1 MHLPRTARWGTLPHV
16 PRRRARALAL
26 LLTAAALAGCGGGG
40 GGSASHGPTR
50 AAYIAKAD
58 GICRSAHAQTNE
70 LISKIKALAPTL
82 LLGGTAAAPSAPGLV
97 AQLRVVAAADLSR
110 LRALAQPS
118 GDHAAIAKFL
128 DPLASIVT
136 ALGKALADL
145 HAGHAI
151 DAAALFSDAIP
162 TAQTVRSA
170 ASTYGFKDCPS
181 LLAALS

>member
-1 MHLPRTARWGTLPHV
+1 V

-26 LLTAAALAGCGGGG
+26 LLTAAALAGCGGG
-40 GGSASHGPTR
+40 SASHGPTR

-58 GICRSAHAQTNE
+58 AICRSAHAQTNN

-82 LLGGTAAAPSAPGLV
+82 LIGGTAAAPTAPGLV
-97 AQLRVVAAADLSR
+97 AQLHTVAAADLAR
-110 LRALAQPS
+110 LRALAEPS

-128 DPLASIVT
+128 DPLASIVS
-136 ALGKALADL
+136 AMGKALADL
-145 HAGHAI
+145 RAGHAV

-162 TAQTVRSA
+162 TAQAVRSA
-170 ASTYGFKDCPS
+170 AGSYGFKACPS

>member
-1 MHLPRTARWGTLPHV
+1 MPPRS
-16 PRRRARALAL
+16 ARALAL
-26 LLTAAALAGCGGGG
+26 LLTAAAIAGCGG

-58 GICRSAHAQTNE
+58 AICRSAQAQTNQ

-82 LLGGTAAAPSAPGLV
+82 LIGGTAAAPAAPGLV
-97 AQLRVVAAADLSR
+97 AALHSVAAADLAR

-128 DPLASIVT
+128 DPLASIVS

-145 HAGHAI
+145 RAAHAI

-162 TAQTVRSA
+162 TAATVRSA
-170 ASTYGFKDCPS
+170 AVSYGFKDCPK

>member
-1 MHLPRTARWGTLPHV
+1 V
-16 PRRRARALAL
+16 
-26 LLTAAALAGCGGGG
+26 LTAAVLAGCG

-50 AAYIAKAD
+50 AAYIAEAD
-58 GICRSAHAQTNE
+58 AICRSAQAQTNH

-82 LLGGTAAAPSAPGLV
+82 LIGGTAAAPTAAGLV
-97 AQLRVVAAADLSR
+97 AALHSVAATDLAR

-118 GDHAAIAKFL
+118 GDHATIAKFL
-128 DPLASIVT
+128 DPLASIVS
-136 ALGKALADL
+136 AMGKALADL
-145 HAGHAI
+145 RAAHAV

-170 ASTYGFKDCPS
+170 ASSYGFKDCPR

>member
-1 MHLPRTARWGTLPHV
+1 M
-16 PRRRARALAL
+16 PRRRARAFAL
-26 LLTAAALAGCGGGG
+26 LLAAAALAGCGGGG
-40 GGSASHGPTR
+40 SAAHGPAR

-82 LLGGTAAAPSAPGLV
+82 LIGGTAAAPSAPGLV
-97 AQLRVVAAADLSR
+97 AQLRVVAAADLAR
-110 LRALAQPS
+110 LRALTQPS

-128 DPLASIVT
+128 NPLASIVS

-145 HAGHAI
+145 RAGRAI

-170 ASTYGFKDCPS
+170 ASSYGFKNCPS

>member
-1 MHLPRTARWGTLPHV
+1 M

-26 LLTAAALAGCGGGG
+26 VLTVAALAGCGG

-50 AAYIAKAD
+50 AAYIARAD
-58 GICRSAHAQTNE
+58 AICRSAQAQTNH
-70 LISKIKALAPTL
+70 LISEIKAIATTL
-82 LLGGTAAAPSAPGLV
+82 VIGGTAAAPTAPGLV
-97 AQLRVVAAADLSR
+97 AALHSVATADLSR
-110 LRALAQPS
+110 LRALAQPD

-128 DPLASIVT
+128 DPLASIVR
-136 ALGKALADL
+136 AMGKALADL
-145 HAGHAI
+145 RAGHAV

-170 ASTYGFKDCPS
+170 AVSYGFKDCPK

>member
-1 MHLPRTARWGTLPHV
+1 V
-16 PRRRARALAL
+16 SRRAPALAL
-26 LLTAAALAGCGGGG
+26 LLSAAALAGCGG

-58 GICRSAHAQTNE
+58 AICRSAHAQTND

-82 LLGGTAAAPSAPGLV
+82 LIGGTAAAPSAPGLV
-97 AQLRVVAAADLSR
+97 AQLHAVAAADLAR
-110 LRALAQPS
+110 LRALAEPS

-128 DPLASIVT
+128 DPLGSIVS
-136 ALGKALADL
+136 AMGKALADL
-145 HAGHAI
+145 RAGHAV

-162 TAQTVRSA
+162 TAQAVRSA
-170 ASTYGFKDCPS
+170 AVSYGFKACPS